1 MLLDN
6 TKNGFIL
13 KSNFELKKAYIL
25 FKVISSRTLTN
36 LGKNLLELSLKLKLP
51 VLFIVRATVFRQFCS
66 GENLQESYETV
77 KKLNKKNVKSYLHY
91 SVEGLENEKTY
102 DNSLNEVVKSIE
114 FAASKD
120 ILDYT
125 VFKPTAVAS
134 SVILNKVSEEKELS
148 SFEKGLYIRIVDRF
162 DIICKT
168 AFENQIKIL
177 VDAEESWLQ
186 DAIDDIVLKMMIK
199 YNTDNTIVYNTSQ
212 MYRHDRLKYLKEL
225 KKKSIENNFQ
235 IGIKLVRGAYIEKE
249 NRRAKKYNYK
259 SPICES
265 KHATDTNFNEGAN
278 FILSNLDNFSLFC
291 GSHNEKSIYNILDI
305 MRESKMENNNPKIWF
320 GQLYGMSDNIS
331 FNLAEEG
338 YNVIK
343 YLPFGPIKEVIPY
356 LIRRAEEN
364 TSVKGQTSRELA
376 VSYTHLTLPTKRIV

>member
-13 KSNFELKKAYIL
+13 KSNFELIKAYFL
-25 FKVISSRTLTN
+25 FKIISSRTLTN
-36 LGKNLLELSLKLKLP
+36 FGKNLLKLCLKLRLP
-51 VLFIVRATVFRQFCS
+51 ILFIVKATVFRQFCS
-66 GENLQESYETV
+66 GENLQESFKTV
-77 KKLNKKNVKSYLHY
+77 KKLNDRKVKSYLHY
-91 SVEGLENEKTY
+91 SVESQENEKTY
-102 DNSLNEVVKSIE
+102 DNSLKEVIKSIE

-120 ILDYT
+120 ILDFT
-125 VFKPTAVAS
+125 VFKPTAIAS
-134 SVILNKVSEEKELS
+134 SEILNKVNEEKELS
-148 SFEKGLYIRIVDRF
+148 DFEKGLHDRILDRF

-168 AFENQIKIL
+168 AYENQIKVL

-199 YNTDNTIVYNTSQ
+199 YNTHSTIVYNTSQ
-212 MYRHDRLKYLKEL
+212 MYRHDRLKYLNEL
-225 KKKSIENNFQ
+225 KKLSIENGFYV
-235 IGIKLVRGAYIEKE
+235 GIKLVRGAYIEKE
-249 NRRAKKYNYK
+249 NKRAIKRNYK

-265 KHATDTNFNEGAN
+265 KNVTDINFNEGAR

-291 GSHNEKSIYNILDI
+291 GSHNEKSIYDILEI
-305 MRESKMENNNPKIWF
+305 MKDEGIKKNDSKIWF

-343 YLPFGPIKEVIPY
+343 YLPFGPVKEVIPY

-364 TSVKGQTSRELA
+364 TSVKGQTSRELE
-376 VSYTHLTLPTKRIV
+376 LIKKELKRRRSN

>member
-134 SVILNKVSEEKELS
+134 SVILNKVTEEKELS

-199 YNTDNTIVYNTSQ
+199 YNTDSTIVYNTSQ
-212 MYRHDRLKYLKEL
+212 MYRHDRLKYLREL

-249 NRRAKKYNYK
+249 NKRAKKYNYK

-305 MRESKMENNNPKIWF
+305 MKESKMQKNNPKIWF

-364 TSVKGQTSRELA
+364 TSVKGQTSRELE
-376 VSYTHLTLPTKRIV
+376 LIKKELKRRKSN

>member
-13 KSNFELKKAYIL
+13 KSNFELKKAYFL

-36 LGKNLLELSLKLKLP
+36 IGKNILELSLKLKLP
-51 VLFIVRATVFRQFCS
+51 VLFIVKATVFRQFCS
-66 GENLQESYETV
+66 GENLQESFKTV
-77 KKLNKKNVKSYLHY
+77 KKLNDKNVKSYLHY

-102 DNSLNEVVKSIE
+102 DNSLKEVIRSIE

-120 ILDYT
+120 ILDFS
-125 VFKPTAVAS
+125 VFKPTAIAS
-134 SVILNKVSEEKELS
+134 SDILNKVTEEKELS
-148 SFEKGLYIRIVDRF
+148 DFEKGLYDRIVDRF

-168 AFENQIKIL
+168 AFENQIKVL
-177 VDAEESWLQ
+177 VDAEESWFQ
-186 DAIDDIVLKMMIK
+186 GAIDNIVLSMMTK
-199 YNTDNTIVYNTSQ
+199 YNKHNTIVFNTSQ
-212 MYRHDRLKYLKEL
+212 MYRHDRLNYLYQL
-225 KKKSIENNFQ
+225 KKLSIENSFH

-249 NRRAKKYNYK
+249 NKRAKKHNYK

-265 KHATDTNFNEGAN
+265 KDATDVNFNEGTK

-291 GSHNEKSIYNILDI
+291 GSHNEKSIYYILDI
-305 MRESKMENNNPKIWF
+305 MKEEKIQKNNPKIWF

-343 YLPFGPIKEVIPY
+343 YLPFGPIKQVIPY

-364 TSVKGQTSRELA
+364 TSVKGQTSRELQ
-376 VSYTHLTLPTKRIV
+376 LIMKELKRRRSN

>member
-51 VLFIVRATVFRQFCS
+51 VLFIVRSTVFRQFCS
-66 GENLQESYETV
+66 GENLHESYETV
-77 KKLNKKNVKSYLHY
+77 KKLNKMNVKSYLHY

-102 DNSLNEVVKSIE
+102 DNSLNEVIKLIE

-125 VFKPTAVAS
+125 VFKPTAIAS
-134 SVILNKVSEEKELS
+134 SVILNKVTEEKELS

-199 YNTDNTIVYNTSQ
+199 YNTNSTIVYNTSQ

-235 IGIKLVRGAYIEKE
+235 IGVKLVRGAYIEKE

-265 KHATDTNFNEGAN
+265 KHATDINFNEGAN

-305 MRESKMENNNPKIWF
+305 MKESKMQKNNPKIWF

-331 FNLAEEG
+331 FNLAEQG

-364 TSVKGQTSRELA
+364 TSVKGQTSRELE
-376 VSYTHLTLPTKRIV
+376 LIKKELKRRKSN

>member
-186 DAIDDIVLKMMIK
+186 DAIDDIVLMMMIK

-364 TSVKGQTSRELA
+364 TSVKGQTSRELE
-376 VSYTHLTLPTKRIV
+376 LIKKELKRRKSN

>member
-13 KSNFELKKAYIL
+13 KSNFELIKAYFL
-25 FKVISSRTLTN
+25 FKIISSRTLTN
-36 LGKNLLELSLKLKLP
+36 FGKNLLKLCLKLRLP
-51 VLFIVRATVFRQFCS
+51 VLFIVKATVFRQFCS
-66 GENLQESYETV
+66 GENLQESFKTV
-77 KKLNKKNVKSYLHY
+77 KKLNDRKVKSYLHY
-91 SVEGLENEKTY
+91 SVEGQENEKTY
-102 DNSLNEVVKSIE
+102 DNSLKEVIKSIE

-120 ILDYT
+120 ILDFT
-125 VFKPTAVAS
+125 VFKPTAIAS
-134 SVILNKVSEEKELS
+134 SEILNKVNEEKELS
-148 SFEKGLYIRIVDRF
+148 DFEKGLHDRILDRF

-168 AFENQIKIL
+168 AYENQIKVL

-199 YNTDNTIVYNTSQ
+199 YNTHSTIVYNTSQ
-212 MYRHDRLKYLKEL
+212 MYRHDRLKYLNEL
-225 KKKSIENNFQ
+225 KKLSIENGFYV
-235 IGIKLVRGAYIEKE
+235 GIKLVRGAYIEKE
-249 NRRAKKYNYK
+249 NKRAIKRNYK

-265 KHATDTNFNEGAN
+265 KNVTDINFNEGAR

-291 GSHNEKSIYNILDI
+291 GSHNEKSIYDILEI
-305 MRESKMENNNPKIWF
+305 MKDEGIKKNDSKIWF

-364 TSVKGQTSRELA
+364 TSVKGQTSRELE
-376 VSYTHLTLPTKRIV
+376 LIKKELKRRKSN

>member
-51 VLFIVRATVFRQFCS
+51 VLFIVRSTVFRQFCS
-66 GENLQESYETV
+66 GENLHESYETV

-102 DNSLNEVVKSIE
+102 DNSLNEVIKLIE

-125 VFKPTAVAS
+125 VFKPTAIAS
-134 SVILNKVSEEKELS
+134 SVILNKVTEEKELS

-199 YNTDNTIVYNTSQ
+199 YNTDSTIVYNTSQ
-212 MYRHDRLKYLKEL
+212 MYRHDRLKYLREL

-249 NRRAKKYNYK
+249 NKRAKKYNYK

-305 MRESKMENNNPKIWF
+305 MKESKMQKNNPKIWF

-331 FNLAEEG
+331 FNLAEQG

-364 TSVKGQTSRELA
+364 TSVKGQTSRELE
-376 VSYTHLTLPTKRIV
+376 LIKKELKRRKSN

>member
-36 LGKNLLELSLKLKLP
+36 LGKNLLELSLKLRLP

-225 KKKSIENNFQ
+225 KKKSIENKFQ

-249 NRRAKKYNYK
+249 NRRAKKYSYK

-305 MRESKMENNNPKIWF
+305 MRESKMQNNNPKIWF

-364 TSVKGQTSRELA
+364 TSVKGQTSRELE
-376 VSYTHLTLPTKRIV
+376 LIKKELKRRKSN

>member
-51 VLFIVRATVFRQFCS
+51 VLFIVRSTVFRQFCS

-305 MRESKMENNNPKIWF
+305 MRESKMQNNNPKIWF

-364 TSVKGQTSRELA
+364 TSVKGQTSRELE
-376 VSYTHLTLPTKRIV
+376 LIKKELKRRKSN

>member
-125 VFKPTAVAS
+125 VFKPTAIAS
-134 SVILNKVSEEKELS
+134 SVILNKVTEEKELS

-186 DAIDDIVLKMMIK
+186 GAIDDIVLSMMIK
-199 YNTDNTIVYNTSQ
+199 YNKHNTIVFNTSQ
-212 MYRHDRLKYLKEL
+212 MYRHDRLNYLNKL
-225 KKKSIENNFQ
+225 KNLSVENSFY

-249 NRRAKKYNYK
+249 NKRAKKHNYK

-265 KHATDTNFNEGAN
+265 KDATDDNFNEGAK

-291 GSHNEKSIYNILDI
+291 GSHNEKSIYDILDI
-305 MRESKMENNNPKIWF
+305 MKDGKMQKNNPKIWF

-343 YLPFGPIKEVIPY
+343 YLPFGPIKQVIPY

-364 TSVKGQTSRELA
+364 TSVKGQTSRELQ
-376 VSYTHLTLPTKRIV
+376 LIMKELKRRRSN

>member
-13 KSNFELKKAYIL
+13 KSNFELIKAYFL
-25 FKVISSRTLTN
+25 FKIISSRTLTN
-36 LGKNLLELSLKLKLP
+36 FGKNLLKLCLKLRLP
-51 VLFIVRATVFRQFCS
+51 ILFIVKATVFRQFCS
-66 GENLQESYETV
+66 GENLQESFKTV
-77 KKLNKKNVKSYLHY
+77 KKLNDRKVKSYLHY
-91 SVEGLENEKTY
+91 SVESQENEKTY
-102 DNSLNEVVKSIE
+102 DNSLKEVIKSIE

-120 ILDYT
+120 ILDFT
-125 VFKPTAVAS
+125 VFKPTAIAS
-134 SVILNKVSEEKELS
+134 SEILNKVNEEKELS
-148 SFEKGLYIRIVDRF
+148 DFEKGLHDRILDRF

-168 AFENQIKIL
+168 AYENQIKVL

-186 DAIDDIVLKMMIK
+186 GAIDDIVLKMMIK
-199 YNTDNTIVYNTSQ
+199 YNTHSTIVYNTSQ
-212 MYRHDRLKYLKEL
+212 MYRHDRLKYLNEL
-225 KKKSIENNFQ
+225 KKLSIENGFYV
-235 IGIKLVRGAYIEKE
+235 GIKLVRGAYIEKE
-249 NRRAKKYNYK
+249 NKRAIKRNYK

-265 KHATDTNFNEGAN
+265 KNVTDINFNEGAR

-291 GSHNEKSIYNILDI
+291 GSHNEKSIYDILEI
-305 MRESKMENNNPKIWF
+305 MKDEGIKKNDSKIWF

-343 YLPFGPIKEVIPY
+343 YLPFGPVKEVIPY

-364 TSVKGQTSRELA
+364 TSVKGQTSRELE
-376 VSYTHLTLPTKRIV
+376 LIKKELKRRRSN

>member
-134 SVILNKVSEEKELS
+134 SVILNKVTEEKELS

-225 KKKSIENNFQ
+225 KKKSIENNFP

-305 MRESKMENNNPKIWF
+305 MRESKMQNNNPKIWF

-364 TSVKGQTSRELA
+364 TSVKGQTSRELE
-376 VSYTHLTLPTKRIV
+376 LIKKELKRRKSN

>member
-13 KSNFELKKAYIL
+13 KSNFELIKAYFL
-25 FKVISSRTLTN
+25 FKIISSRTLTN
-36 LGKNLLELSLKLKLP
+36 FGKNLLKLCLKLRLP
-51 VLFIVRATVFRQFCS
+51 VLFIVKATVFRQFCS
-66 GENLQESYETV
+66 GENLQESFKTV
-77 KKLNKKNVKSYLHY
+77 KKLNDRKVKSYLHY
-91 SVEGLENEKTY
+91 SVEGQENEKTY
-102 DNSLNEVVKSIE
+102 DNSLKEVIKSIE

-120 ILDYT
+120 ILDFT
-125 VFKPTAVAS
+125 VFKPTAIAS
-134 SVILNKVSEEKELS
+134 SEILNKVNEEKELS
-148 SFEKGLYIRIVDRF
+148 DFEKGLHDRILDRF

-168 AFENQIKIL
+168 AYENQIKVL

-186 DAIDDIVLKMMIK
+186 GAIDDIVLKMMIK
-199 YNTDNTIVYNTSQ
+199 YNTHSTIVYNTSQ
-212 MYRHDRLKYLKEL
+212 MYRHDRLKYLNEL
-225 KKKSIENNFQ
+225 KKLSIENGFYV
-235 IGIKLVRGAYIEKE
+235 GIKLVRGAYIEKE
-249 NRRAKKYNYK
+249 NKRAIKRNYK

-265 KHATDTNFNEGAN
+265 KNVTDINFNEGAR
-278 FILSNLDNFSLFC
+278 FILSNLDIFSLFC
-291 GSHNEKSIYNILDI
+291 GSHNEKSIYDILEI
-305 MRESKMENNNPKIWF
+305 MKDEGIKKNDSKIWF

-364 TSVKGQTSRELA
+364 TSVKGQTSRELE
-376 VSYTHLTLPTKRIV
+376 LIKKELKRRKSN

>member
-134 SVILNKVSEEKELS
+134 SVILNKVTEEKELS

-249 NRRAKKYNYK
+249 NRRAKKYSYK

-305 MRESKMENNNPKIWF
+305 MRESKMQNNNPKIWF

-364 TSVKGQTSRELA
+364 TSVKGQTSRELE
-376 VSYTHLTLPTKRIV
+376 LIKKELKRRKSN

>member
-120 ILDYT
+120 ILNYT

-134 SVILNKVSEEKELS
+134 SVILNKVTEEKELS

-199 YNTDNTIVYNTSQ
+199 YNTDSTIVYNTSQ
-212 MYRHDRLKYLKEL
+212 MYRHDRLKYLREL

-249 NRRAKKYNYK
+249 NKRAKKYNYK

-364 TSVKGQTSRELA
+364 TSVKGQTSRELE
-376 VSYTHLTLPTKRIV
+376 LIKKELKRRKSN

>member
-134 SVILNKVSEEKELS
+134 SVILNKVTEEKELS

-199 YNTDNTIVYNTSQ
+199 YNTDSTIVYNTSQ
-212 MYRHDRLKYLKEL
+212 MYRHDRLKYLREL

-249 NRRAKKYNYK
+249 NKRAKKYNYK

-364 TSVKGQTSRELA
+364 TSVKGQTSRELE
-376 VSYTHLTLPTKRIV
+376 LIKKELKRRKSN

>member
-51 VLFIVRATVFRQFCS
+51 ILFIVRATVFRQFCS

-120 ILDYT
+120 ILNYT

-134 SVILNKVSEEKELS
+134 SVILNKVTEEKELS

-199 YNTDNTIVYNTSQ
+199 YNTDSTIVYNTSQ
-212 MYRHDRLKYLKEL
+212 MYRHDRLKYLREL

-249 NRRAKKYNYK
+249 NKRAKKYNYK

-305 MRESKMENNNPKIWF
+305 MKESKMQKNNPKIWF

-364 TSVKGQTSRELA
+364 TSVKGQTSRELE
-376 VSYTHLTLPTKRIV
+376 LIKKELKRRKSN

>member
-134 SVILNKVSEEKELS
+134 SVILNKVTEEKELS

-186 DAIDDIVLKMMIK
+186 DAIDDIVLMMMIK

-364 TSVKGQTSRELA
+364 TSVKGQTSRELE
-376 VSYTHLTLPTKRIV
+376 LIKKELKRRKSN

>member
-51 VLFIVRATVFRQFCS
+51 VLFIVRSTVFRQFCS
-66 GENLQESYETV
+66 GENLHESYETV

-102 DNSLNEVVKSIE
+102 DNSLNEVIKLIE

-125 VFKPTAVAS
+125 VFKPTAIAS
-134 SVILNKVSEEKELS
+134 SVILNKVTEEKELS

-199 YNTDNTIVYNTSQ
+199 YNTNSTIVYNTSQ

-235 IGIKLVRGAYIEKE
+235 IGVKLVRGAYIEKE

-265 KHATDTNFNEGAN
+265 KHATDINFNEGAN

-305 MRESKMENNNPKIWF
+305 MKESKMQKNNPKIWF

-331 FNLAEEG
+331 FNLADQG

-364 TSVKGQTSRELA
+364 TSVKGQTSRELE
-376 VSYTHLTLPTKRIV
+376 LIKKELKRRKSN

>member
-51 VLFIVRATVFRQFCS
+51 VLFIVRSTVFRQFCS
-66 GENLQESYETV
+66 GENLHESYETV

-102 DNSLNEVVKSIE
+102 DNSLNEVIKSIE

-120 ILDYT
+120 ILDYS
-125 VFKPTAVAS
+125 VFKPTAIAS
-134 SVILNKVSEEKELS
+134 SVILNKVTEEKELS

-199 YNTDNTIVYNTSQ
+199 YNTNSTIVYNTSQ

-235 IGIKLVRGAYIEKE
+235 IGVKLVRGAYIEKE

-265 KHATDTNFNEGAN
+265 KHATDINFNEGAN

-305 MRESKMENNNPKIWF
+305 MKESKMQKNNPKIWF

-364 TSVKGQTSRELA
+364 TSVKGQTSRELE
-376 VSYTHLTLPTKRIV
+376 LIKKELKRRKSN

>member
-134 SVILNKVSEEKELS
+134 SVILNKVTEEKELS

-186 DAIDDIVLKMMIK
+186 DAIDDIVLMMMIK

-278 FILSNLDNFSLFC
+278 FILSNLENFSLFC

-305 MRESKMENNNPKIWF
+305 MRESKMQNNNPKIWF

-364 TSVKGQTSRELA
+364 TSVKGQTSRELE
-376 VSYTHLTLPTKRIV
+376 LIKKELKRRKSN